1 MAVALGPAALL
12 AVALGAAP
20 GGVVTDMTPALV
32 EQALQEGR
40 VKAKGG
46 LLGGLFGKVSLPGQY
61 PQGGRK
67 KPCFLMTPYS
77 RVVFAS
83 HLAFSENRALTAE
96 HVSRELMAPE
106 LWVVCSPIIGNDDS
120 HADVRTISLVS
131 GERAVPALRMEP
143 SRELYH
149 DKFGFTYPAL
159 GMTGVFPLAA
169 AQTGGEVNVI
179 YSGYDDTKFR
189 LDLTAVR

>member
-1 MAVALGPAALL
+1 MILATAAFALVLVLPDAPVAAL
-12 AVALGAAP
+12 A
-20 GGVVTDMTPALV
+20 TEMTPALM

-40 VKAKGG
+40 VKAKSG
-46 LLGGLFGKVSLPGQY
+46 LLAGLFGKVSLPGQY

-83 HLAFSENRALTAE
+83 HLAFTENRALTPKT
-96 HVSRELMAPE
+96 VSADLLAPE
-106 LWVVCSPIIGNDDS
+106 LWVVCSPITRSNEGP
-120 HADVRTISLVS
+120 ADVRTISLVS
-131 GERAVPALRMEP
+131 GDRAVPALRMET

-159 GMTGVFPLAA
+159 GMTGVFPLSAA
-169 AQTGGEVNVI
+169 RPGAEVNVI
-179 YSGYDDTKFR
+179 YSGYEDTKFR
-189 LDLTAVR
+189 LDLSAVR

>member
-1 MAVALGPAALL
+1 MLATAAFALALALPDAPAA
-12 AVALGAAP
+12 AI
-20 GGVVTDMTPALV
+20 VTEMTPAQV
-32 EQALQEGR
+32 EQAIQEGH
-40 VKAKGG
+40 VKAKSG
-46 LLGGLFGKVSLPGQY
+46 LLAGLFGKVTLPGQY

-83 HLAFSENRALTAE
+83 HLAFSENRALTPQR
-96 HVSRELMAPE
+96 VSADLLAPE
-106 LWVVCSPIIGNDDS
+106 LWVVCSPITRGAEGP
-120 HADVRTISLVS
+120 ADVRTISLVA
-131 GERAVPALRMEP
+131 GGRAVPALRMET

-159 GMTGVFPLAA
+159 GMTGVFPLSA
-169 AQTGGEVNVI
+169 AQPGAEVNVI
-179 YSGYDDTKFR
+179 YSGYEDTKFR

>member
-1 MAVALGPAALL
+1 MAVPLAPAAILALALG
-12 AVALGAAP
+12 GI
-20 GGVVTDMTPALV
+20 VTDMTPALV

-106 LWVVCSPIIGNDDS
+106 LWVVCSPIIRSNDEGN
-120 HADVRTISLVS
+120 ADVRTISLVS
-131 GERAVPALRMEP
+131 GDRAVPALRMET
-143 SRELYH
+143 SRELYQ
-149 DKFGFTYPAL
+149 DKFGFTFPAL
-159 GMTGVFPLAA
+159 GMTGVFPLSA

-189 LDLTAVR
+189 LDMTAVR

>member
-1 MAVALGPAALL
+1 MTLAPALLIVALADAPAA
-12 AVALGAAP
+12 GI
-20 GGVVTDMTPALV
+20 VTDMTAARV

-46 LLGGLFGKVSLPGQY
+46 LLAGLFGNSTLPGQY

-67 KPCFLMTPYS
+67 TPCFIMTPYS

-83 HLAFSENRALTAE
+83 HLAFNENRALTPQRVHPDLVE
-96 HVSRELMAPE
+96 PE
-106 LWVVCSPIIGNDDS
+106 LWVVCSPITRSNEGPS
-120 HADVRTISLVS
+120 DVRTISLVA
-131 GERAVPALRMEP
+131 GERAVAALRMET

-149 DKFGFTYPAL
+149 DRFGFTYPAL
-159 GMTGVFPLAA
+159 GMTAVFPLSA
-169 AQTGGEVNVI
+169 AQAGAEVNVI
-179 YSGYDDTKFR
+179 YSGHKDAKFR